1 MMINLKPFGV
11 RTASAAQVLARL
23 QPKLA
28 KVTGIALSM
37 QVRQDIQVGGWISA
51 AQYQHTV

>member
-1 MMINLKPFGV
+1 MINLKPFGV
-11 RTASAAQVLARL
+11 GTARAAQVLARL